1 MKLQDSISKV
11 EGHLQQLE
19 DQQFDHLS
27 FEWEGIRFKAVS
39 EDTRDGSAVIKLKA
53 DLGRLYYTIEN
64 AAHRTMAIERVYSN
78 NRSIDG
84 AYTVDGNGRI
94 VFRCLTK
101 TNSKLVG
108 KELVLALTTILLQTE
123 THLRTLKSH
132 LKPFRLAA

>member
-1 MKLQDSISKV
+1 MKLHESISKV
-11 EGHLQQLE
+11 EGHLQALE

-39 EDTRDGSAVIKLKA
+39 EEHRDGSAVIKLKA

-64 AAHRTMAIERVYSN
+64 ASHRTMAIERVYSN

-101 TNSKLVG
+101 TSDKLVG
-108 KELVLALTTILLQTE
+108 KELVLALTTILLQIE

-132 LKPFRLAA
+132 LKPGKIAA